1 MADQK
6 EDSRSWFLRIA
17 SGTVFGPVS
26 TQGLATWAAK
36 GQVLAGNEISLDR
49 KQWLL
54 AETLA
59 ELDIAWY
66 IEDDERLLTGPFH
79 RRVAEKIIA
88 TGAGQSGV
96 RLVPAAEVDPGRVRR
111 PDASRP
117 GAASSGAQPELDLE
131 GAAAGGSAP
140 AEAAPA
146 AWIEEREGLRL
157 RLAEIETQK
166 QNLLRAAEK
175 ETRALNRQIENARKQ
190 IAAQQVELEELRQL
204 AAAPAE
210 TAAETVDVGEK
221 AALEEALETAR
232 REIADRSRA
241 AEREGDALRARIA
254 ELELQVAEA
263 AQSAVA
269 ADALR
274 DETRRLTASLAAE
287 HASHEAL
294 RERLAEEQDAAA
306 EAARLREAMGEQGA
320 ELERLRAEQ
329 EQALAARKDVE
340 ALKMRIAELVGQ
352 IAERAETAE
361 SVAMLQAR
369 GARLEEALHRAQGSY
384 SELLAF
390 SNNRDREHQDALQ
403 AAGEQQAAMQARLE
417 AAESSVSSLTKQLDA
432 ATQQEPLRVR
442 ELAARLRE
450 QETLVA
456 GVLAEGMQVAGQL
469 LASER
474 ESFAALRDG
483 SVARQTLLQARLA
496 ALQKQQGGETGDVFE
511 REAKLRTD
519 RANSA
524 RTQDTLDA
532 LQQEHARHVRQAEAR
547 EHELVNRIRALE
559 LEEERL
565 KERVAEAEPLFQRN
579 QHLTELLQDRE
590 QKLAQERQQRSI
602 EQAQLDDAHQALMAQ
617 IESARQKDAH
627 LPLAPPEDGEA
638 GAAPPPPARDAFRAP
653 PWMRLRK

>member
-1 MADQK
+1 MICKNVQALTAYTPGEQPKD
-6 EDSRSWFLRIA
+6 
-17 SGTVFGPVS
+17 
-26 TQGLATWAAK
+26 
-36 GQVLAGNEISLDR
+36 AGIIKLNTNENPYPPSP
-49 KQWLL
+49 K
-54 AETLA
+54 
-59 ELDIAWY
+59 
-66 IEDDERLLTGPFH
+66 
-79 RRVAEKIIA
+79 VAEA
-88 TGAGQSGV
+88 LRTFDAA
-96 RLVPAAEVDPGRVRR
+96 RLRLYPDPVFM
-111 PDASRP
+111 A
-117 GAASSGAQPELDLE
+117 
-131 GAAAGGSAP
+131 
-140 AEAAPA
+140 
-146 AWIEEREGLRL
+146 LRL
-157 RLAEIETQK
+157 RIAEIETQT

-175 ETRALNRQIENARKQ
+175 ETRALNRQLDNARKQ
-190 IAAQQVELEELRQL
+190 IAAQQAELEELRQL
-204 AAAPAE
+204 AAGPAE
-210 TAAETVDVGEK
+210 VAAETCNDGEK

-241 AEREGDALRARIA
+241 AERESDALRARI
-254 ELELQVAEA
+254 
-263 AQSAVA
+263 
-269 ADALR
+269 
-274 DETRRLTASLAAE
+274 
-287 HASHEAL
+287 
-294 RERLAEEQDAAA
+294 
-306 EAARLREAMGEQGA
+306 A

-340 ALKMRIAELVGQ
+340 ALKVRIAELVGQ
-352 IAERAETAE
+352 IAEHDETAE

-369 GARLEEALHRAQGSY
+369 GARLEEALRRAQGSY
-384 SELLAF
+384 TELLAF
-390 SNNRDREHQDALQ
+390 SNSRDQENQEALQ

-417 AAESSVSSLTKQLDA
+417 AAESSVSSLTEQLDA
-432 ATQQEPLRVR
+432 ATRQEPVRVR
-442 ELAARLRE
+442 ELAARLRD

-565 KERVAEAEPLFQRN
+565 KARVAEAEPLFQRN

-602 EQAQLDDAHQALMAQ
+602 EQAQLEDAHQALMAQ
-617 IESARQKDAH
+617 IDSARQKDAH

-653 PWMRLRK
+653 AWMRLRK